1 VHCAYGHQQKR
12 KWRQYFDRISLSIKI
27 LSVTRVRKLT
37 WLTMVKENKNLKKVK
52 ENKNLEKGHL
62 QLVCPTKMGQK

>member
-1 VHCAYGHQQKR
+1 
-12 KWRQYFDRISLSIKI
+12 
-27 LSVTRVRKLT
+27 
-37 WLTMVKENKNLKKVK
+37 MVKENKILKKVK